1 MKQRTNSFI
10 MIVTILL
17 VAFFYHY
24 FNYKYPKENKI
35 VAIVEDQKLY
45 YSDFEDFA
53 KKQDIEINEN
63 TRNLI
68 LDDMVAQKVILIY
81 AEKSGI
87 MRREL
92 EKDINKQKE
101 MIKLNLI
108 AERFFDVQ
116 TLESVVVSNKE
127 LKKYYRNHI
136 FYAIRAMN
144 FEKKSDSA
152 QREAISVLQRLKTG
166 ELFKELQSEI
176 FSNGDSKYIDQIV
189 ITDLEDAT
197 DELKKE
203 IIKLKKQG
211 DYSGIVESKNYYS
224 LYYRDATPSFTQA
237 KDYIYKKLYYTKK
250 EKIRTDLV
258 NKLTN
263 SITVNYYEI
272 SKMMAD
278 TTDSYAFYRNENLA
292 VSNMYKQKLT
302 IADFLK
308 KAKDDYGIE
317 NIHFYKEKEVQE
329 LVKTIM
335 LQKVILK
342 YAEQLKFFNNPIF
355 KKELSKKM
363 VDLDVIIAEQTIAYM
378 LENYLKIDEPTIS
391 EIQREYYDN
400 QDLYRKSSLF
410 KLQEIYIKKKNIAEE
425 VLEKAKKG
433 YNFDSLVMSY
443 SEDEDK
449 YYSKGKTPYYNAN
462 DLGREYRFFEKY
474 KKGDIMHLR
483 EDLYGNYIV
492 TKILDI
498 QSGALPDLNSSRNE
512 VIKRIYSR
520 RINAKLEDICN
531 DYSIHT
537 RKYYENLVPEKKS
550 RTRKLA
556 GFN

>member
-35 VAIVEDQKLY
+35 V
-45 YSDFEDFA
+45 A

-108 AERFFDVQ
+108 AERFFDLQ
-116 TLESVVVSNKE
+116 TLEFVVVSNKE
-127 LKKYYRNHI
+127 MKKYYRNHI

-425 VLEKAKKG
+425 VLEITMQMIWEENIA
-433 YNFDSLVMSY
+433 SLKS
-443 SEDEDK
+443 
-449 YYSKGKTPYYNAN
+449 
-462 DLGREYRFFEKY
+462 
-474 KKGDIMHLR
+474 
-483 EDLYGNYIV
+483 
-492 TKILDI
+492 
-498 QSGALPDLNSSRNE
+498 
-512 VIKRIYSR
+512 IKRAILCICGKIYMVT
-520 RINAKLEDICN
+520 ILLQKFWIYNQVLYLI
-531 DYSIHT
+531 
-537 RKYYENLVPEKKS
+537 
-550 RTRKLA
+550 
-556 GFN
+556 

>member
-1 MKQRTNSFI
+1 

-116 TLESVVVSNKE
+116 TLEFVVVSNKE

>member
-1 MKQRTNSFI
+1 

-116 TLESVVVSNKE
+116 TLEFVVVSNKE

-224 LYYRDATPSFTQA
+224 LYYRDSTPSFTQA
-237 KDYIYKKLYYTKK
+237 KEYIYKKLYYTKK

>member
-116 TLESVVVSNKE
+116 TLEFVVVSNKE

-224 LYYRDATPSFTQA
+224 LYYRDSTPSFTQA
-237 KDYIYKKLYYTKK
+237 KEYIYKKLYYTKK